1 MFKNYHIVI
10 FKDREGGCRN
20 LRLSGWFGVALLL
33 LLAGLA
39 AMNFY
44 LWGFYSQSALLQ
56 YELEE
61 AEKVIQGHDSQL
73 LSLAGKLQGLEED
86 IARVQ
91 QFDAKLRVLTN
102 IDQDTADTEDSSD
115 SKEGSSGGFGTIFTD
130 PAFLSRHREL
140 FNRRMH
146 SLVDELAQNAQLE
159 EVKQQ
164 YLITYLST
172 NKDSM
177 VSIPTIWPVKG
188 YLTSGF
194 GPRKAPMAGASRM
207 HKGLDISNR
216 IGTPVRAPARG
227 TVTFTGMDG
236 AYGICI
242 VLDHGNGIV
251 TRYAHLQKSS
261 VREGEQVTRGDV
273 IGALGN
279 TGRSTG
285 PHLHYEVIVNGI
297 HVNPIR
303 YILN

>member
-44 LWGFYSQSALLQ
+44 LWGFYSKSAVLQ

-61 AEKVIQGHDSQL
+61 AEKIIQSHDSQL
-73 LSLAGKLQGLEED
+73 LSLAGKLQSLEED
-86 IARVQ
+86 VARVQ

-102 IDQDTADTEDSSD
+102 IDQDTADTEDGSE
-115 SKEGSSGGFGTIFTD
+115 SKDGYSGVFGTIFSD
-130 PAFLSRHREL
+130 PALLSRHREL

-261 VREGEQVTRGDV
+261 VREGEQVNRGDV